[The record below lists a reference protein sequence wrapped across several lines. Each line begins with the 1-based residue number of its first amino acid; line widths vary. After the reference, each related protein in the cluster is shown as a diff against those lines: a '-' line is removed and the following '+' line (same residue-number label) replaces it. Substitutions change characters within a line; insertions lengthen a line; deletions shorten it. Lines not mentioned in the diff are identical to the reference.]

1 MQRTTITVTKD
12 EIDNLI
18 EFLELEFLPM
28 VQRDY
33 GIDNMRYLFSMGNV
47 HRKLEAAQ
55 RRLNAKDPRNGPTA
69 WR

>member
-1 MQRTTITVTKD
+1 MLRTTITFTKD

-18 EFLELEFLPM
+18 EFFELEFLPM
-28 VQRDY
+28 VQRDD
-33 GIDNMRYLFSMGNV
+33 GVDNMRYLFSMGNA

>member
-1 MQRTTITVTKD
+1 MLRTTITFSKD

-18 EFLELEFLPM
+18 ELFELEFLPM
-28 VQRDY
+28 VQRDD

-47 HRKLEAAQ
+47 HRKLEAAR
-55 RRLNAKDPRNGPTA
+55 RRLEAKDLRNGQTA

>member
-1 MQRTTITVTKD
+1 MLRTTITLSKD

-18 EFLELEFLPM
+18 EFVELEFLPM
-28 VQRDY
+28 VQRDD

-47 HRKLEAAQ
+47 RRKLEAAR
-55 RRLNAKDPRNGPTA
+55 RRLEAKDPRNGPTA

>member
-1 MQRTTITVTKD
+1 MLRTTITFSKD

-18 EFLELEFLPM
+18 EFFELEFLPM
-28 VQRDY
+28 VQRDDV
-33 GIDNMRYLFSMGNV
+33 IDNIRYLFSMGNV

>member
-1 MQRTTITVTKD
+1 MQQTTITFTKD

-18 EFLELEFLPM
+18 EFFEREFLPM
-28 VQRDY
+28 VQRDE
-33 GIDNMRYLFSMGNV
+33 GIDNIRYLFSMGNV

-55 RRLNAKDPRNGPTA
+55 RRLTAKDPRNGPTA